1 MKKKKGY
8 GNLLL
13 NIFEESELDKIMNQL
28 DIYLKDS
35 NKDIVYEIL
44 IVFIQIVQKVD
55 KRFRNNYILKK
66 VYDCCKILFLKI
78 RQRK

>member
-1 MKKKKGY
+1 MKKKGY

-66 VYDCCKILFLKI
+66 VYDFCKILFLKI